1 MRKNTRKN
9 VQGNIFNNSKKR
21 KKPCMYITIYSSMK
35 YKAVK
40 TYGQN
45 TCVNTFI

>member
-1 MRKNTRKN
+1 MHKNTRKN
-9 VQGNIFNNSKKR
+9 VQCNIFNNIKK
-21 KKPCMYITIYSSMK
+21 KK
-35 YKAVK
+35 KALHVHHNLFINEILGSK